1 MSADFLREATRQW
14 PDRRALSD
22 MDRCWTYAEL
32 DAWVSEIAVRIRKE
46 DAPGDG
52 DVLAGVVDATPD
64 GIAFLL
70 AAFRAGVA
78 VAPLHPQLT
87 ESECDIALRSLTG
100 TRPGGSAVIWTS
112 GSSARPR
119 GVVLSAKGLRQ
130 SALASARR
138 LELGPADRWLVSL
151 PVAHVGGLAL
161 VTRTVLLG
169 SEMVVVGRFDA
180 KMAGA
185 LIDQG
190 RVTHASLVPTQLLRL
205 LDETGGEPPPP
216 SFRCV
221 LVGGA
226 RAGDDLLQ
234 RALDA
239 GWPVALTYGMSEM
252 TSQVATAPPQLV
264 LECPGT
270 VGVPLDGVEVRLT
283 TDGEILTRGPTQ
295 AVGYLGASGPL
306 ADAGGWYATGDLG
319 RLDEEG
325 RLWIT
330 GRLSSRIVSGGVSV
344 DPAEV
349 EETLRGHPAVM
360 DACVIGLE
368 DAEWGEKVASAV
380 VPVEGE
386 FDLEVVDAYARE
398 RLMPAKRP
406 RRWLLMDR
414 LPLNVNG
421 KVDRESVRRRFE

>member
-1 MSADFLREATRQW
+1 MTADFLAEAALMW
-14 PDRRALSD
+14 PERRALSD
-22 MDRCWTYAEL
+22 MDRSWTYAEL
-32 DAWVSEIAVRIRKE
+32 DAWVSELANRIREE
-46 DAPGDG
+46 DAPAHG

-100 TRPGGSAVIWTS
+100 SRPGGPAVIWTS
-112 GSSARPR
+112 GSSGRPR

-130 SALASARR
+130 SALAAARR
-138 LELGPADRWLVSL
+138 LDLGPADRWLASL
-151 PVAHVGGLAL
+151 SVAHVGGLAL

-169 SEMVVVGRFDA
+169 SEIVAAGRFDA
-180 KMAGA
+180 KMAA
-185 LIDQG
+185 VLIDEG
-190 RVTHASLVPTQLLRL
+190 RVSHASLVPTQLLRL
-205 LDETGGEPPPP
+205 LDETGGDPPP
-216 SFRCV
+216 SSFRCA

-226 RAGDDLLQ
+226 RADDDLLQ
-234 RALDA
+234 KALA
-239 GWPVALTYGMSEM
+239 AEWPLALTYGMSEM

-264 LECPGT
+264 RECPGT
-270 VGVPLDGVEVRLT
+270 VGVPLDGVEVRVT
-283 TDGEILTRGPTQ
+283 NDGEILTRGPTQ
-295 AVGYLGASGPL
+295 ALGYLGASGPL
-306 ADAGGWYATGDLG
+306 TDLEGWYATGDLG

-325 RLWIT
+325 RLWII

-344 DPAEV
+344 DPMEV
-349 EETLRGHPAVM
+349 EEALRGHPAVM
-360 DACVIGLE
+360 DACVVGLD

-398 RLMPAKRP
+398 RLMSAKRP
-406 RRWLLMDR
+406 RRWLLMDS
-414 LPLNVNG
+414 LPLNANG
-421 KVDRESVRRRFE
+421 KVDREAVRRRFE